1 MKKEFV
7 YIVQPDFK
15 PPANVSSEIKEIH
28 KKYSGKQLTLT
39 ISNERKR
46 TNLQNNWFHHVNKLI
61 ADFMRAYKKEQGD
74 ENYYKVNEETTKL
87 WIKQEFLGYVEIEG
101 ERHLRKTSN
110 LKTFEMNELFEQL
123 QVYFSPFNLNIPDP
137 NQKDFL
143 EK

>member
-1 MKKEFV
+1 MKKDFT
-7 YIVQPDFK
+7 YIVQDGK
-15 PPANVSSEIKEIH
+15 PPLEVSQELRDIH

-46 TNLQNNWFHHVNKLI
+46 TNPQNNWFHHVNKLI
-61 ADFMRAYKKEQGD
+61 ADFMRAYKKEHGD

-87 WIKQEFLGYVEIEG
+87 WIKQEFLGYTEDEKH

-110 LKTFEMNELFEQL
+110 LKTFEMNELWQQL
-123 QVYFSPFNLNIPDP
+123 QVFFSPFGLNIPDP

-143 EK
+143 E